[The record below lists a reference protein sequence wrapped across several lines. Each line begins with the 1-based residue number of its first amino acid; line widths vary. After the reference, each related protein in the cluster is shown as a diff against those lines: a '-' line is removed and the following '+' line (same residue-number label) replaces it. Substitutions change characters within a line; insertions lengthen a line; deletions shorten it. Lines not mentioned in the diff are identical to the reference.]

1 MPAGQVGE
9 LRSYFEACQ
18 ATADVDC
25 DQRGDVGDSET
36 VASDKLLSVQLAIHP
51 FESLMDDR
59 PLRFAVVRELLET
72 SLKDRARILNRAS
85 DCGEQLQFHPPV
97 PHLDLRLLA
106 QAAPEQVWLG
116 MKPLQVAADRDRLGE
131 TRPVVELQHR
141 HSAGWVLCQEFR
153 SAALTSENIDILQRK
168 LDSFFRR
175 EDTKPA
181 RILSHCMIVKLHCIS
196 HFEPSKTPRDDF
208 IALGGESIYLRPST
222 LSVSRLVLP
231 GDRNRPRCAPAFKT
245 FEGDD
250 GGQFFRAISLGTG
263 AATVGS

>member
-36 VASDKLLSVQLAIHP
+36 VASDKLLSVQFAIHP

-59 PLRFAVVRELLET
+59 TLRFAVVRELLET
-72 SLKDRARILNRAS
+72 TLKDRARILNRAS

-116 MKPLQVAADRDRLGE
+116 MKPLQVAADRDRLGQ
-131 TRPVVELQHR
+131 TCPLVELR
-141 HSAGWVLCQEFR
+141 RPAGRVLCQEFGR
-153 SAALTSENIDILQRK
+153 AALTRENIDILHSK
-168 LDSFFRR
+168 LDSLFRR
-175 EDTKPA
+175 EDADPA
-181 RILSHCMIVKLHCIS
+181 RIWGQGMTVKLYSTC
-196 HFEPSKTPRDDF
+196 HFDSLQTPVR
-208 IALGGESIYLRPST
+208 S
-222 LSVSRLVLP
+222 
-231 GDRNRPRCAPAFKT
+231 
-245 FEGDD
+245 
-250 GGQFFRAISLGTG
+250 
-263 AATVGS
+263 